1 MACSV
6 PPLRQSTEMSG
17 RSEELVIVGGGLAGA
32 SAACVLGREGL
43 SALLLERDPGP
54 RHKVCG
60 EFLSI
65 EAQTYLAHLGIDLD
79 HLGASR
85 ISRLRLHHHGKQ
97 VEAALPFTAR
107 GLSRKVLDEALL
119 GRALSL
125 GARIERGVTVRSIG
139 TDETISRIDAGP
151 FGTIRAETLFLA
163 SGKHDVK
170 GAKRPMAGSIN
181 DLIGFKMH
189 YRLREEQRA
198 ALDGYIE
205 VILFEEG
212 YAGLQLIE
220 DSIANLCLVVTR
232 KRFERVSKSWNSLIE
247 QIIRECPS
255 VADRLRD
262 ALPLFDKPLSIFQI
276 PYGFIHQP
284 DTAEPPGL
292 FRLGDQMGV
301 IPSFTG
307 EGMSMALHSG
317 CLAASTFLR
326 QGHVSVAFHQQMASD
341 IQRQVRLA
349 FVLNKAARFGLGQT
363 ALFHLCRSWPA
374 LMREIAAFTRLR
386 NGSLQRALALP

>member
-1 MACSV
+1 
-6 PPLRQSTEMSG
+6 MSG
-17 RSEELVIVGGGLAGA
+17 HRSDELVIVGGGLAGA
-32 SAACVLGREGL
+32 SAACVLAREGL
-43 SALLLERDPGP
+43 SALLLERDQEP

-79 HLGASR
+79 HLGATR
-85 ISRLRLHHHGKQ
+85 ISRLRLHHCGKQ
-97 VEAALPFTAR
+97 AEAALPFTAR

-119 GRALSL
+119 GKAISL
-125 GARIERGVTVRSIG
+125 GARVERGVNVRSI
-139 TDETISRIDAGP
+139 TADETGCRIDSGP

-163 SGKHDVK
+163 SGKHEVR
-170 GAKRPMAGSIN
+170 GVKRPTAGSIN

-189 YRLREEQRA
+189 YYLSEEQRA
-198 ALDGYIE
+198 ALDGIIDI
-205 VILFEEG
+205 ILFEEG

-220 DSIANLCLVVTR
+220 DGAANLCLVVTQE
-232 KRFERVSKSWNSLIE
+232 RFERIGKSWNSLIE
-247 QIIRECPS
+247 QITRECPS

-276 PYGFIHQP
+276 PYGFIHNPEQS
-284 DTAEPPGL
+284 EPTGL

-317 CLAASTFLR
+317 YLAASTLLR
-326 QGHVSVAFHQQMASD
+326 HGRVSAAFHQQMASD

-349 FVLNKAARFGLGQT
+349 FMLNKAARIGPGQT
-363 ALFHLCRSWPA
+363 LLFHLCRSWPA
-374 LMREIAAFTRLR
+374 LMREVAAFTRLR
-386 NGSLQRALALP
+386 DGSLQRALALP